1 MNATH
6 IQEDIKER
14 KERKERRA
22 KEYEEKVERRGK
34 QREKFQRDHEPAE
47 LQRRRAEDMA
57 RRRAH
62 VLETKGE
69 YYVRESERRAMADD
83 ASTSSDSTA
92 EAEAPAE
99 SKDSFDSIVETLK
112 ARRETVAVPKEEREE
127 VLATRKD
134 HAEKMDVAMEKLK
147 QMHPEIHQRI
157 MEQRRAIKM
166 ES

>member
-1 MNATH
+1 
-6 IQEDIKER
+6 
-14 KERKERRA
+14 
-22 KEYEEKVERRGK
+22 
-34 QREKFQRDHEPAE
+34 
-47 LQRRRAEDMA
+47 MA

-69 YYVRESERRAMADD
+69 NYVRESERRAMADD
-83 ASTSSDSTA
+83 APTGSDSTA
-92 EAEAPAE
+92 GAEAPAE

-134 HAEKMDVAMEKLK
+134 HSEKMDAAMEKLK

-166 ES
+166 EI